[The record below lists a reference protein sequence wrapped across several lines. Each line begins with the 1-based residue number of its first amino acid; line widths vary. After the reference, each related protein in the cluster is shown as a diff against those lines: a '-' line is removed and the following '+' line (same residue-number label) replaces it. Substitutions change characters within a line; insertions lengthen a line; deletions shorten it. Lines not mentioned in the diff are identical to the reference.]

1 MRSFLSVI
9 GALLLVVAIILLV
22 YLSIDYVR
30 LSAAASTLNRSY
42 PNPIGY
48 VALTMIVSLLSGL
61 FFGLGLRSGRRN
73 DSEGETNPR
82 A

>member
-1 MRSFLSVI
+1 MRNFLSVI

-22 YLSIDYVR
+22 YLSVDYVR

-48 VALTMIVSLLSGL
+48 VVLTAIVSLLSGL
-61 FFGLGLRSGRRN
+61 FFGLGLRSGRR
-73 DSEGETNPR
+73 DEPEISPR
-82 A
+82 P